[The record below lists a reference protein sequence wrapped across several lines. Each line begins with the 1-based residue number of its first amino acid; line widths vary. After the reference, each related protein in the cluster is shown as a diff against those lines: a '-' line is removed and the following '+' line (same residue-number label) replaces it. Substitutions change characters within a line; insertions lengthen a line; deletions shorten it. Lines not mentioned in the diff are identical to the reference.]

1 MKISKTRLIQIGVI
15 ASIGVISH
23 LQGYIYNPNPNE
35 GKKQETPA
43 PKY

>member
-1 MKISKTRLIQIGVI
+1 MKISKTRLIQIGIIV
-15 ASIGVISH
+15 SIGVISH
-23 LQGYIYNPNPNE
+23 LQGYIYNPNTNE